1 MSTWDEQKIKILKD
15 NWGKLTASA
24 IAEKIGGISRNAV
37 IGKAHRLKLSI
48 SVKSHN
54 NNALPTIQKKQ
65 TSNPNIGS
73 TKIGRRS
80 KFKSLLIEKDF
91 NRILCSGHELSAEK
105 GLENLINYN
114 KISNGRITIM
124 PGGGVNLD
132 NFQKFKRSSFNEI
145 HLSAINLNDSP
156 HSNFNII
163 KEIVEL
169 SK

>member
-1 MSTWDEQKIKILKD
+1 MYLLLSFDFLD
-15 NWGKLTASA
+15 NQEESL
-24 IAEKIGGISRNAV
+24 E
-37 IGKAHRLKLSI
+37 
-48 SVKSHN
+48 
-54 NNALPTIQKKQ
+54 
-65 TSNPNIGS
+65 
-73 TKIGRRS
+73 
-80 KFKSLLIEKDF
+80 LLIEKDF
-91 NRILCSGHELSAEK
+91 DRILCSGHELSAEK

-114 KISNGRITIM
+114 KISNGRIKIM

-132 NFQKFKRSSFNEI
+132 NFQKFKRSNFNEV